1 MEPRGEQDRR
11 QFYRITDQV
20 GLELKKLTGDE
31 TLPADPFGDGH
42 LSALMDEL
50 QRLDHDIRGNLA
62 TLAERDR
69 LVASLI
75 KSLNSRVDA
84 LARIM
89 TFEQNPLQP
98 EQWATVTLSE
108 GGVAFPSEDSE
119 LVPGRRVAMRLTLP
133 PALFR
138 PSGILDIVSESRD
151 ANGLRILHGEFVS
164 LDEGPRQ
171 QIARHVMQW
180 QIRRRQQQQS
190 EQAIPGTGTETGSA
204 KRPDLNHNQAN
215 Q

>member
-1 MEPRGEQDRR
+1 MEPRNEQDRR

-20 GLELKKLTGDE
+20 GLELKTLTDGD

-108 GGVAFPSEDSE
+108 GGVAFPSDDPG
-119 LVPGRRVAMRLTLP
+119 LVTGSRVALRLTLP
-133 PALFR
+133 PELFR

-151 ANGLRILHGEFVS
+151 TNGVRHVHGEFVS

-180 QIRRRQQQQS
+180 QIRQRQQQQS
-190 EQAIPGTGTETGSA
+190 EGEGPSMKSTTAN
-204 KRPDLNHNQAN
+204 RPDMDHNQADR
-215 Q
+215 